1 MSLMKVL
8 KFVGGEIIT
17 MPLEIIGRQLEFYQ
31 QRKNAEHDQRLR
43 QQDAY
48 ITQQMAQENAAFMQ
62 ELTLESRRINAEIDN
77 MIAENE
83 IERGTRLL
91 EVIKD
96 YQITMAKT
104 SNSIQESLGKMT
116 IELRRQ
122 AHDLIEEKKTTY
134 LKMQKDVTAGAMEQL
149 KEIKREFPEGS
160 VEHQIMSEAIRAQLV
175 GIVENSNSFMRMID
189 ADFAKLVAH
198 LDDTSKLAAANAN
211 EYISLTLGRLMP
223 NQIRSGA
230 DTKLLR

>member
-8 KFVGGEIIT
+8 QFVGGELIIK
-17 MPLEIIGRQLEFYQ
+17 PLDIIDHQLNFYQ
-31 QRKNAEHDQRLR
+31 ERRNAEHAQQLR
-43 QQDAY
+43 HEDAY
-48 ITQQMAQENAAFMQ
+48 FNQQLALEN
-62 ELTLESRRINAEIDN
+62 RKINAEIDN

-83 IERGTRLL
+83 IERGTKLL

-96 YQITMAKT
+96 YQVTMAKT
-104 SNSIQESLGKMT
+104 SESIQESLGKMT

-122 AHDLIEEKKTTY
+122 AHALIEEKKKAY
-134 LKMQKDVTAGAMEQL
+134 LKMQKDTTADAMEQL

-160 VEHQIMSEAIRAQLV
+160 MEHQIMSEAIRAQLV

-198 LDDTSKLAAANAN
+198 LDDISKSAADNAN
-211 EYISLTLGRLMP
+211 QYISLTLGRLMP
-223 NQIRSGA
+223 NQIRNGGSPR
-230 DTKLLR
+230 LIE